1 MAPGVGCVLVADDV
15 GRAVVLGCEEAVASV
30 GSRPGGYGG
39 RIRHVWEA
47 ADVEA
52 LVGDA
57 VGDNVGDMAVSSD
70 SGGREE
76 CSEYRSCLDAIHVVN
91 ERL

>member
-1 MAPGVGCVLVADDV
+1 MALGVGCILVTDDI

-57 VGDNVGDMAVSSD
+57 VDDNVGDMAVSSD
-70 SGGREE
+70 LGGREQCGE
-76 CSEYRSCLDAIHVVN
+76 ERSFLDLIHCQ
-91 ERL
+91 